1 MTAPCINS
9 SSEMQIKA
17 SVLLWKSQKVHL
29 WEFLK
34 SRSSS
39 GSELIFVLQ
48 KWWAEGEELSLKG
61 EEFYV
66 MSNRVHFSAH
76 SSFMD
81 ELAVHVHLAPD

>member
-1 MTAPCINS
+1 
-9 SSEMQIKA
+9 MQIKA
-17 SVLLWKSQKVHL
+17 GVLLWKSQKVHL

-48 KWWAEGEELSLKG
+48 KWWEEGEELFLG
-61 EEFYV
+61 RETFRV